1 MENNENNRFGEL
13 TVLHQNVR
21 REKKYTWKYQFG
33 SRG

>member
-21 REKKYTWKYQFG
+21 REKIHVEIG